1 LNKVLVFTDEYH
13 YESNGL
19 FNAYMQQSQALS
31 SKFKITAVLN
41 KQHWGLGELYVKS
54 QDLPNFNIEVLDISQ
69 PGKLCFNLAEKIKSF
84 LISGLLRVLGG
95 VLDGIMLPFV
105 YWRLF
110 VFLKELEFD
119 LVLIHNGGWPGG
131 YLSRALALV
140 TKLTKKPVVMVI
152 HNYPSKSKSNSFN
165 YLVFSV
171 RYLQN
176 LVANVCVNEF
186 VAVSNNLS
194 KSLKDFGLKRVRTI
208 FNSFDHTKVTNFP
221 NNRSL
226 RADNTVV
233 VGFIGALIP
242 RKGVDV
248 LLKGF
253 LELSSDSELLI
264 VGDGVERSALEVIAN
279 NSERKITFAGF
290 SNEPLIQLNMMDIL
304 VVPSI
309 AFESFGM
316 VILEGMAAKL
326 PVVVSEI
333 GGMPEVI
340 VNGVTGYLFPP
351 GDHHRLSQVLEILVG
366 SPDLRES
373 MGANGYTRLIEEFSV
388 NKMNLSYIEMVDELI
403 VTKI

>member
-1 LNKVLVFTDEYH
+1 MNKVLVFTDEYH